1 MTRRPGGRRD
11 GQRCPY
17 RLRVRPGGQLVEMR
31 SSAGSVTSYA
41 YDAAGRLVRGDRRR
55 PRDDVHL

>member
-1 MTRRPGGRRD
+1 
-11 GQRCPY
+11 
-17 RLRVRPGGQLVEMR
+17 MR